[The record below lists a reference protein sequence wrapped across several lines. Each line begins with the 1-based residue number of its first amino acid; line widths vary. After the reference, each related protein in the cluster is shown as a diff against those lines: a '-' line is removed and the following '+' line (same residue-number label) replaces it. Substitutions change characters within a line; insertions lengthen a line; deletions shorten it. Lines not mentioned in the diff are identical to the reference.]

1 MNNYKDIV
9 SKYEIKEYIFKNA
22 VVSFISGG
30 VLGVISEV
38 ITRFYMSFLPLE
50 LSLSLMSITFIFIAS
65 ILTGFDIFDD
75 LVEKFRF
82 GLIIPIT
89 GFAHSMTSALMD
101 TRKDGFI
108 TGLGSN
114 AFKLAGS
121 VLLYGILSGAFLAL
135 IKGVLYG

>member
-1 MNNYKDIV
+1 MDKYKDIV
-9 SKYEIKEYIFKNA
+9 DKYKINENVFKNA
-22 VVSFISGG
+22 LVSFISGG
-30 VLGVISEV
+30 VLGVLAEIMVNFFSN
-38 ITRFYMSFLPLE
+38 YYQLE

-75 LVEKFRF
+75 LIEKFRF

-101 TRKDGFI
+101 YRKDGFI
-108 TGLGSN
+108 TGLGAN

-121 VLLYGILSGAFLAL
+121 VLLYGILSGTILAI